1 MVNPLPRVLLLSGR
15 ELEELLSPGTLI
27 DEVERAFIA
36 FSEGRTVTPPR
47 TVMWV
52 EGNWWGVMQSYVPG
66 YGVGVK
72 VVNVI
77 PANLERGLP
86 TIQAVVNLFDP
97 ATGSPL
103 AVMDGGVLTALR
115 TGAASAVSA
124 KYMAPRERGPVAVV
138 GTGYQARYQL
148 RFVSY
153 VYRTD
158 EVRVYD
164 IREAAAESF
173 KEYAE
178 SLGFR
183 VVKCRSA
190 AEAIE
195 GARVVIEA
203 TTTKTPVIEGRYL
216 SRPTH
221 VISIGAHM
229 RDARALDDDVISLAE
244 TIVVDS
250 REAVMLETGDIRI
263 PVERGILTLDRVSEL
278 GEVASGRKKGRL
290 TDEGITV
297 FKSVGLAIQDA
308 AAAAVAYREA
318 LKRGVGRYVD
328 L

>member
-1 MVNPLPRVLLLSGR
+1 LPRVLLLSGR

-278 GEVASGRKKGRL
+278 GEVASGRKRGRL